1 MGLAIQ
7 KGNETV
13 DLSKTSWIGPTNFMK
28 RNGFSSKPR
37 LLSANKKN
45 NSIIPSVA
53 TNKLYPEYPQKLRW
67 FLGLAIQKGK
77 ETVNLTKK
85 VG

>member
-1 MGLAIQ
+1 M
-7 KGNETV
+7 V
-13 DLSKTSWIGPTNFMK
+13 HLSNHDGMVHTILGRKENLIL
-28 RNGFSSKPR
+28 KPR
-37 LLSANKKN
+37 LLSAKIN
-45 NSIIPSVA
+45 NIIPSVA